1 MSDMHVVLL
10 TNQKDYV
17 LFSCTIHLAAGL
29 KFISWRWKPFKH
41 FWSSGIDVLSLGLL
55 LTNLALLPK
64 AANHLSEAEQ
74 MYRQALK
81 ILEDS
86 LGPDHPDTITVRNNI
101 QNLK

>member
-1 MSDMHVVLL
+1 M
-10 TNQKDYV
+10 
-17 LFSCTIHLAAGL
+17 
-29 KFISWRWKPFKH
+29 PFKH

-64 AANHLSEAEQ
+64 ATNQLSEVEP
-74 MYRQALK
+74 MYRRALK

-86 LGPDHPDTITVRNNI
+86 LGPDHPDTITVRNNL

>member
-1 MSDMHVVLL
+1 MHVVLL

-17 LFSCTIHLAAGL
+17 LFSCAIQLTTVL
-29 KFISWRWKPFKH
+29 KFISWRWRPFKH

-64 AANHLSEAEQ
+64 ATNHLSEVEP

-81 ILEDS
+81 IFEDS
-86 LGPDHPDTITVRNNI
+86 LGPDHPNTKMVRNNL